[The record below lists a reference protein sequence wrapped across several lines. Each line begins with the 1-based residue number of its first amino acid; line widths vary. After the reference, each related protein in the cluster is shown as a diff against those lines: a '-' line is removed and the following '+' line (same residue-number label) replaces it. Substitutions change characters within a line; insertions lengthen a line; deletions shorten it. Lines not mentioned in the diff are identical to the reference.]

1 MEKFYCENCQKIF
14 EAEGE
19 KKEWQSSVFGK
30 CWKLIAKCP
39 NCKKEC
45 EEYRPLKSGKSQSSC
60 SGNCSFCSG
69 CK

>member
-14 EAEGE
+14 EAEGK
-19 KKEWQSSVFGK
+19 KKEWESSLFGK
-30 CWKLIAKCP
+30 CWKLVAKCP

-45 EEYRPLKSGKSQSSC
+45 EEYRPQRSKKSDSSC
-60 SGNCSFCSG
+60 GGSCFSCSG